1 MTAFAATGRAAA
13 PARGVV
19 IVLWIL
25 QIMAAAAF
33 LMAGGSKLAGA
44 PMMVAV
50 FEKVGGGQWFRYL
63 TGFLE
68 VVGAIGLFLPRYSF
82 YAALLLAAV
91 MVGAII
97 THLTILG
104 GSPVAPIVLLLLV
117 STIAWLRRP
126 VSRSVYTA

>member
-25 QIMAAAAF
+25 QILAAAAF

-50 FEKVGGGQWFRYL
+50 FEKVGAGQWFRYL

>member
-1 MTAFAATGRAAA
+1 MTAVAATGRAVA

-19 IVLWIL
+19 IVLWVL
-25 QIMAAAAF
+25 QILAAAAF

-44 PMMVAV
+44 PMMVGV
-50 FEKVGGGQWFRYL
+50 FDKLGAGQWFRYL

-82 YAALLLAAV
+82 YAAILLATV
-91 MVGAII
+91 MVGAIFS
-97 THLTILG
+97 HLTILG

-126 VSRSVYTA
+126 LSRSV